1 MARPFRC
8 PECKHP
14 LSLTPHER
22 RAGVVLCAKCGAP
35 VALPKEQSHSNVQA
49 AAEGN
54 DGPLGRPGQEI
65 DQEELIDMTAM
76 VDIVFFLLIFFLVT
90 SMHALNSSIPLPAPD
105 AQKGAGSN
113 LQTLTDFEES
123 ADYVVVNID
132 RNDAV
137 QVDGL
142 PVGGPDD
149 LLLRLQELRRA
160 PAGPNKMLV
169 VGHGDASHGAA
180 VMVLDAGH
188 EAGMDRVRLSIQGD
202 VD

>member
-1 MARPFRC
+1 MVRPFRC
-8 PECKHP
+8 PECNHP
-14 LSLTPHER
+14 VTLTPHER
-22 RAGVVLCAKCGAP
+22 QTGVGVCTKCGAP
-35 VALPKEQSHSNVQA
+35 LVVPKEQRRSITFQEAHN
-49 AAEGN
+49 EE
-54 DGPLGRPGQEI
+54 GPLGRPGQEI

-90 SMHALNSSIPLPAPD
+90 SMHALSSSIPLPTPD

-132 RNDAV
+132 RTDAV

-160 PAGPNKMLV
+160 PGGPNKLLV
-169 VGHGDASHGAA
+169 VGHGEASHGAA

-188 EAGMDRVRLSIQGD
+188 EAGMDRVRLSIQSEAE
-202 VD
+202 